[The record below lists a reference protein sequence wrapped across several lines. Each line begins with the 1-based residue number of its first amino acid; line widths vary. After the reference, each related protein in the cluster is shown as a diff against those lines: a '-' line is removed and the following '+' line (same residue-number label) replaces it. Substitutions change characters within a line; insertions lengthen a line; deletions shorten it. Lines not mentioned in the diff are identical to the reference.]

1 MAAVCESELVEDP
14 GPPLLLV
21 FSVLD
26 PICQDLCLR
35 VSVADHSQELSI
47 AQALR
52 SSRLHRQAL
61 AMYTGRQGCWGWGLG
76 VGLAHSEPLCE

>member
-47 AQALR
+47 AQAG
-52 SSRLHRQAL
+52 SGYVHRPAGL
-61 AMYTGRQGCWGWGLG
+61 LG
-76 VGLAHSEPLCE
+76 VGVGGGAGTQ